1 MARKLAGVSLVAFIV
16 AGAVYLMGCGSS
28 SQMRFQFIA
37 SPEMAPTVK
46 FESGGIGS
54 GDSSKIFTVPC
65 PVNSERLE
73 IKMGNKTIHAKLD
86 CVKQTELTRMSI
98 VPIYLTA
105 DIANAVSDFKVVTYV
120 VYQRRRDAA
129 TSRGRGGA
137 AGEDI
142 EMRVYDYGDT
152 LTRQALI
159 EQAALQGEVI
169 AVIDFGS
176 SQYIK

>member
-1 MARKLAGVSLVAFIV
+1 MARKLTGVLLVSLILVGTFYV
-16 AGAVYLMGCGSS
+16 MGCGSS
-28 SQMRFQFIA
+28 SQMRVQFVA
-37 SPEMAPTVK
+37 PPEMAPQIK
-46 FESGGIGS
+46 FENTGIGS
-54 GDSSKIFTVPC
+54 GDTNKVFTVNC
-65 PVNSERLE
+65 PNTAERLE
-73 IKMGNKTIHAKLD
+73 IKVGNKTIHGKLD
-86 CVKQTELTRMSI
+86 TVKQTELTRMSV
-98 VPIYLTA
+98 VPIYLTS

-129 TSRGRGGA
+129 TARGRSGA
-137 AGEDI
+137 AGEDV
-142 EMRVYDYGDT
+142 ELRVYDYGDT